1 MKPRLPRLTSKALAA
16 ATAAATAAT
25 ALWLASTPA
34 CLGETQPPNLTQ
46 PATPETSETPAATPG
61 RLSLEQCWNLAL
73 QRNRDIQIERINPA
87 IARLSVMAA
96 GAAYDPWIIADNRWE
111 NLADSGG
118 LDPAD
123 LNNDTPYQA
132 NSESSRIALTGL
144 TPSGMTYSLNADYA
158 HSYGERDFEE
168 FEGYNV
174 RLLATVRQPLLRN
187 LWIDSARYTLRTAK
201 LGVRTSEHA
210 LRFRITEVMWQVAT
224 AFHELGFAREQ
235 RRIRAE
241 LRDIRQALLDNVRR
255 QIQGGVLT
263 ALEESQAASQLA
275 NAEVDLALAD
285 QTVALAS
292 NNLRTLLGDAW
303 NQPNHPF
310 PDLDGALTPLPV
322 ILDLEES
329 WRDADTDRADL
340 ALMRVTRDQSEL
352 DIRFWRN
359 QLYPSLDV
367 VAGYGRRGASTSQV
381 LPPPF
386 PPTNPSFTSAWDEIS
401 AGSNPNKT
409 IGFVFSMPLT
419 RRNERSR
426 FRNAI
431 ETRNQADLRIQQLEE
446 WVRREIAD
454 AHTLASNARERLDL
468 TRKARE
474 FAAAALEAEERKLTS
489 GASAVFF
496 VLQLQS
502 NLAAARIAE
511 RRAQTDL
518 LQAIHQIHRCD
529 GTLLRKNGYHFEA
542 APQEPGTRS
551 TLDPGVARS
560 PSDR

>member
-1 MKPRLPRLTSKALAA
+1 MKPRPTRITSNAL
-16 ATAAATAAT
+16 AAATAAT
-25 ALWLASTPA
+25 ALWFASTPA
-34 CLGETQPPNLTQ
+34 CLGETQPPDLTQ

-96 GAAYDPWIIADNRWE
+96 GAAYDPWIVADNRWE

-158 HSYGERDFEE
+158 HSYGVRDFEQ
-168 FEGYNV
+168 FDGYNV

-187 LWIDSARYTLRTAK
+187 LWIDSARYTLRSAK

-241 LRDIRQALLDNVRR
+241 LRDIRQSLLDNVRR

-285 QTVALAS
+285 QTVALAA

-303 NQPNHPF
+303 NHPNQPF
-310 PDLDGALTPLPV
+310 PDLDGALAPLPV

-329 WRDADTDRADL
+329 WRDADSDRADL

-359 QLYPSLDV
+359 QLFPSVDV
-367 VAGYGRRGASTSQV
+367 VAGYGRRGASTSRNSV
-381 LPPPF
+381 PV
-386 PPTNPSFTSAWDEIS
+386 NSSFTSAWDEITD
-401 AGSNPNKT
+401 GSNPNKT

-426 FRNAI
+426 FRTAI

-454 AHTLASNARERLDL
+454 AHTLASNARERLEL

-474 FAAAALEAEERKLTS
+474 FAGAALEAEERKLTS

-551 TLDPGVARS
+551 TLDPGIARS